1 MSKKL
6 DTLIN
11 KKQKEIEKIDL
22 KIAELE
28 EKKLQKQDEL
38 KPLFKLKKKEEKIQK
53 QQEELDEIINGLEKS
68 KGNNQIEEREELGER
83 HYG

>member
-38 KPLFKLKKKEEKIQK
+38 KPLFELKKKEEKIQK

-68 KGNNQIEEREELGER
+68 KGNNQIEEREELGEE

>member
-38 KPLFKLKKKEEKIQK
+38 KPLFELKKKEEKIQK
-53 QQEELDEIINGLEKS
+53 QQEELDEIINGLEKT

>member
-38 KPLFKLKKKEEKIQK
+38 KTLFELKKKEEKIQK
-53 QQEELDEIINGLEKS
+53 QQEELDEIINGLEKT

>member
-28 EKKLQKQDEL
+28 EKKIQKQDEL
-38 KPLFKLKKKEEKIQK
+38 KPLFELKERGK
-53 QQEELDEIINGLEKS
+53 NS
-68 KGNNQIEEREELGER
+68 KTTRRIR
-83 HYG
+83 

>member
-38 KPLFKLKKKEEKIQK
+38 KPLFELKKKEEKIQK
-53 QQEELDEIINGLEKS
+53 QQEELDEIINGLEKT

-83 HYG
+83 YYG

>member
-28 EKKLQKQDEL
+28 KKKLQT
-38 KPLFKLKKKEEKIQK
+38 
-53 QQEELDEIINGLEKS
+53 
-68 KGNNQIEEREELGER
+68 R
-83 HYG
+83 

>member
-38 KPLFKLKKKEEKIQK
+38 KPLFELKKKEEKIQK

>member
-28 EKKLQKQDEL
+28 EKKIQKQDEL
-38 KPLFKLKKKEEKIQK
+38 KPLFELKKKEEKIQK
-53 QQEELDEIINGLEKS
+53 QQEELDEIINGLEKT

>member
-28 EKKLQKQDEL
+28 KKKLQKQDEL
-38 KPLFKLKKKEEKIQK
+38 KSLFELKKKEEKIQK

-68 KGNNQIEEREELGER
+68 KGNNQIEEREELGEEQ
-83 HYG
+83 YG

>member
-38 KPLFKLKKKEEKIQK
+38 KPLFELKKKEEKIQK
-53 QQEELDEIINGLEKS
+53 QQEELDEIINGLEKT
-68 KGNNQIEEREELGER
+68 KGNNQIEEGEELGER

>member
-28 EKKLQKQDEL
+28 EKKIQKQDEL
-38 KPLFKLKKKEEKIQK
+38 KPLFELKKKEEKIQK

-68 KGNNQIEEREELGER
+68 KGNNQIEEREELGEKD
-83 HYG
+83 YG

>member
-28 EKKLQKQDEL
+28 KKKLQKQDEL
-38 KPLFKLKKKEEKIQK
+38 KPLFELKNKEEKIQK

-68 KGNNQIEEREELGER
+68 KGNNQIEEREELGEE

>member
-28 EKKLQKQDEL
+28 EKKLQKQNEL
-38 KPLFKLKKKEEKIQK
+38 KPLFELKKKEEKIQK
-53 QQEELDEIINGLEKS
+53 QQEELDEIINGLEKT

>member
-22 KIAELE
+22 KIVELE
-28 EKKLQKQDEL
+28 KKKLQKQDEL
-38 KPLFKLKKKEEKIQK
+38 KPLFELKKKEEKIQK

-68 KGNNQIEEREELGER
+68 KGNNQIEEREELGEE

>member
-28 EKKLQKQDEL
+28 EKKIQKQDEL
-38 KPLFKLKKKEEKIQK
+38 KPLFELKKKEEKIQK
-53 QQEELDEIINGLEKS
+53 QQEELDEIINGLEKT
-68 KGNNQIEEREELGER
+68 KGNNQIEEREKLGER

>member
-28 EKKLQKQDEL
+28 EKKIKKQDEL
-38 KPLFKLKKKEEKIQK
+38 KPLFELKKKEEKIQK
-53 QQEELDEIINGLEKS
+53 QQEELDEIINGLEKT

>member
-28 EKKLQKQDEL
+28 KT
-38 KPLFKLKKKEEKIQK
+38 
-53 QQEELDEIINGLEKS
+53 
-68 KGNNQIEEREELGER
+68 R
-83 HYG
+83 

>member
-38 KPLFKLKKKEEKIQK
+38 KPLFEFKKKEEKIQK
-53 QQEELDEIINGLEKS
+53 QQEELDEIINGLEKT

>member
-28 EKKLQKQDEL
+28 KKKLQKQDEL
-38 KPLFKLKKKEEKIQK
+38 KPLFELKKKEEKIQK
-53 QQEELDEIINGLEKS
+53 QQE
-68 KGNNQIEEREELGER
+68 
-83 HYG
+83 

>member
-38 KPLFKLKKKEEKIQK
+38 KPLFELKKKEEKIQK
-53 QQEELDEIINGLEKS
+53 QQEEL
-68 KGNNQIEEREELGER
+68 GER

>member
-38 KPLFKLKKKEEKIQK
+38 KPLFELKKKEEKIQT
-53 QQEELDEIINGLEKS
+53 QQEELDEIINGLEKT

>member
-11 KKQKEIEKIDL
+11 KKQKEIEKINL

-28 EKKLQKQDEL
+28 EKKIQKQDEL
-38 KPLFKLKKKEEKIQK
+38 KPLFELKKKEEKIQK
-53 QQEELDEIINGLEKS
+53 QQEELDEIINGLEKT